1 MYKLYYIIYKNN
13 KLSGYVKIHNY
24 IYTIANA
31 ILCHPLELLNPPVL
45 LKNQINCR

>member
-24 IYTIANA
+24 IYDRQCDFMSSSRVT
-31 ILCHPLELLNPPVL
+31 
-45 LKNQINCR
+45 